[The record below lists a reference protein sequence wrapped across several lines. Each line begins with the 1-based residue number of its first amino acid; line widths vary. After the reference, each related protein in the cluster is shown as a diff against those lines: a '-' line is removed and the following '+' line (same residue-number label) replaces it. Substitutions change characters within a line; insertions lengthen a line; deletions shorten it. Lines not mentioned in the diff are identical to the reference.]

1 MPGTF
6 VVSTR
11 ETFTGALLMASGP
24 KLRFQTTEQDVSAT
38 GERKWEIQTVLS
50 WAAEY
55 GMSPVVEVVKVTMV
69 GGTNP
74 AEGITPGTAVEFDGF
89 RVGISSPERT
99 EKGVRGGR
107 PWYQASGVRAVNGR
121 PPGKEG

>member
-11 ETFTGALLMASGP
+11 ETFSAALLMASGP
-24 KLRFQTTEQDVSAT
+24 KLKFQTTEQDISAT
-38 GERKWEIQTVLS
+38 GERKWEIQAVLT
-50 WAAEY
+50 WLAEY

-74 AEGITPGTAVEFDGF
+74 AEGIPAGSPVEFDGF

-99 EKGVRGGR
+99 EKGVRGGK
-107 PWYQASGVRAVNGR
+107 PWYQAQAVRSLNGAR
-121 PPGKEG
+121 PKGDS